1 MLIKEFLCFMLCFS
15 GGCHNRRSIIL
26 KGTVEKR
33 RKWGFS
39 LENQIIRDQLKFVL
53 YAALKQNAIN
63 AMNLCTPSCLKLT
76 QIKWSIANLLNQLL
90 CSPVLGIFLAER
102 KCTLHL
108 DCPNLTLHF
117 HMIQRQN
124 NKMYNFWQN
133 FLFLSW
139 SLKQVYS
146 IGWHTRWVLT
156 YKYNNFSKV

>member
-1 MLIKEFLCFMLCFS
+1 MSSKLSILRPYYSMLIKEFLCFMLCFS

-63 AMNLCTPSCLKLT
+63 AMNLCTPSSLKLT

-90 CSPVLGIFLAER
+90 CWPVLGIFPGWKKMHVPLGLSQLNFTLSLLWFKDKTTRCVISGKISCFSAE
-102 KCTLHL
+102 
-108 DCPNLTLHF
+108 
-117 HMIQRQN
+117 
-124 NKMYNFWQN
+124 
-133 FLFLSW
+133 
-139 SLKQVYS
+139 V
-146 IGWHTRWVLT
+146 
-156 YKYNNFSKV
+156 

>member
-63 AMNLCTPSCLKLT
+63 AMNLCTPSSLKLT

-90 CSPVLGIFLAER
+90 CSPVLGIFLVER
-102 KCTLHL
+102 KCTFHL

-133 FLFLSW
+133 FLFLS
-139 SLKQVYS
+139 
-146 IGWHTRWVLT
+146 
-156 YKYNNFSKV
+156 